1 MHAGAVAA
9 GQALV
14 ARLAGWR
21 VAVVGDVILDEYLI
35 GTAERLSR
43 EAPIPVLE
51 FVRREVIVG
60 GAANP
65 AMNIAALG
73 SRAEQI
79 GAIGADEGGATLR
92 ALLEARGIGA
102 AGLIVDPTRQTTI
115 KTRLMAQIGLRFPQQ
130 VARLDRVD
138 RAPIDSQIAARI
150 GERLSAPFDA
160 ILCSDYLNGLLTPE
174 VVAHVRARE
183 SLRVADAQGELD
195 KYSGFDVVKCNAD
208 EAARHL
214 RRDLRSEADFAAAA
228 GKAGGTVSERGSVT
242 AGDGKLGEELNA
254 AVFEARSLRDAGE
267 GSLTDPV
274 KVGERYS
281 VAFVTDL
288 KPAATQPLSA
298 VRDQI
303 ETQVLAQ
310 KKSEE
315 GQKFLDAQ
323 VASLKAKNNLEAVLA
338 AQQKRVDAQTPKT
351 PAAEDSSGKD
361 SAAPADGDAPAAEGE
376 TPAAPPADQ

>member
-1 MHAGAVAA
+1 MARSEL
-9 GQALV
+9 QALV

-73 SRAEQI
+73 SHAEQI

-102 AGLIVDPTRQTTI
+102 AGLIVDPTRRTTT

-138 RAPIDSQIAARI
+138 RTPIDAQVAARI

-160 ILCSDYLNGLLTPE
+160 VLCSDYLNGLLTPE
-174 VVAHVRARE
+174 VVAHVRARDC
-183 SLRVADAQGELD
+183 LRVADAQGELD

-228 GKAGGTVSERGSVT
+228 DELYGRLALRRGLCLTRGARGIVVADEASVRSVPAPQVEDVYDTVG
-242 AGDGKLGEELNA
+242 AGDTVVAVVTLALLAGADLVQAAELATYA
-254 AVFEARSLRDAGE
+254 ACVVIRR
-267 GSLTDPV
+267 
-274 KVGERYS
+274 VGNY
-281 VAFVTDL
+281 A
-288 KPAATQPLSA
+288 P
-298 VRDQI
+298 
-303 ETQVLAQ
+303 
-310 KKSEE
+310 
-315 GQKFLDAQ
+315 
-323 VASLKAKNNLEAVLA
+323 
-338 AQQKRVDAQTPKT
+338 T
-351 PAAEDSSGKD
+351 PAELIAEI
-361 SAAPADGDAPAAEGE
+361 AAHGD
-376 TPAAPPADQ
+376 